1 MTGYGASEVIIRN
14 STFRI
19 DIKSLNSKGLEI
31 NFKLPGF
38 LSEHDWALRKELST
52 ALVRGK
58 ADIKIYEDKRD
69 ASQISV
75 LNFKLLQTYFDQL
88 NDFSNKNNLSTAQ
101 ILPSL
106 LSMPHIY
113 NVEEV
118 LSDENEIARISL
130 GIKEAIEQLNVFRL
144 QEGEMLES
152 ELRTRIASVFEG
164 LAQLQ
169 PLEEGRIIRIRSKL
183 ISELEQ
189 LQKSLNVD
197 RDRLEQEMIYHIE
210 KLDITEEKVRLKAH
224 CEYFL
229 QILNDSSTIEKGKK
243 LGFITQEM
251 GRETNTIGSKAN
263 DAEIQRIVVLMKEEI
278 EKIKEQV
285 NNVL

>member
-1 MTGYGASEVIIRN
+1 
-14 STFRI
+14 
-19 DIKSLNSKGLEI
+19 
-31 NFKLPGF
+31 
-38 LSEHDWALRKELST
+38 
-52 ALVRGK
+52 
-58 ADIKIYEDKRD
+58 
-69 ASQISV
+69 
-75 LNFKLLQTYFDQL
+75 
-88 NDFSNKNNLSTAQ
+88 
-101 ILPSL
+101 
-106 LSMPHIY
+106 MPHIY
-113 NVEEV
+113 NTEEV
-118 LSDENEIARISL
+118 LSDENEFARISL

-152 ELRTRIASVFEG
+152 ELRTRIASIFEG

-229 QILNDSSTIEKGKK
+229 QILNDTSTIEKGKK

-263 DAEIQRIVVLMKEEI
+263 DAEIQRIVVWMKEEI